1 MSINRIERINND
13 YADMNDATP
22 TPQEWANISANALAE
37 KNREVI
43 SEMMSRL
50 ESMQEEAAS
59 KASSNEREYWRRI
72 FAASAIQSGSSCED
86 AVAIADEMLKLLC
99 IDGR

>member
-1 MSINRIERINND
+1 MNRIERINND
-13 YADMNDATP
+13 YADMNDATL
-22 TPQEWANISANALAE
+22 TPQEWAEISSRALAE
-37 KNREVI
+37 KNREVV
-43 SEMMSRL
+43 SEMMSRF
-50 ESMQEEAAS
+50 ESMQKCS
-59 KASSNEREYWRRI
+59 EREHWRRV